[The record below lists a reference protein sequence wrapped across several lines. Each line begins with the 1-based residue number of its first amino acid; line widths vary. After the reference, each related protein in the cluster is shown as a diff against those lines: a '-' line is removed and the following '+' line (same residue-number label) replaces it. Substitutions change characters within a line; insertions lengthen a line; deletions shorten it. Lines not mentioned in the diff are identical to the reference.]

1 MSSSIQS
8 AAQGEKIRVLLVDD
22 DEQIQESLKQ
32 AIEQDPAMDLLRQCF
47 SVVEALAALDQLE
60 PDVAFIDLGL
70 PDGHGLELIKHI
82 QQHLPDCEIMVLTV
96 LADESHVIACIEAG
110 ATGYLTKDTR
120 IPEIVERLKQ
130 LRAGGSPISP
140 LIARRLLNQFRGTLS
155 SQPQGSENARGS
167 TPNAGLSQPE
177 SGGFTPLSDRE
188 QEVLEMVAKGFMQAE
203 IASMMGVSI
212 NTVSTYVKRIYKKL
226 AVNSRTS
233 AVHRAS
239 ELGLISFRDF

>member
-1 MSSSIQS
+1 MSIIQS
-8 AAQGEKIRVLLVDD
+8 EVRGKTIRVLLVDD
-22 DEQIQESLKQ
+22 DEQLQDSLKQ
-32 AIEQDPAMDLLRQCF
+32 AIELDPALTLLGQCH
-47 SVVEALAALDQLE
+47 SLSEAFAALDELQ
-60 PDVAFIDLGL
+60 PDVALIDLGL
-70 PDGHGLELIKHI
+70 PDGNGLALIKHI
-82 QQHLPDCEIMVLTV
+82 HEHVPNCESMVLTV
-96 LADESHVIACIEAG
+96 LSDESHVIACIEAG

-120 IPEIVERLKQ
+120 PPEVLERLKQ

-140 LIARRLLNQFRGTLS
+140 LIARRLLNRFRGVFT
-155 SQPQGSENARGS
+155 SEALGATAEG
-167 TPNAGLSQPE
+167 TPLEKPE
-177 SGGFTPLSDRE
+177 TIEFTPLSDRE